1 MGDTTKLNIS
11 LELPS
16 VEKAVDYIG
25 EIVERNHIGE
35 AIKAVNGIVAR
46 RVKGDLRKVDVKGR

>member
-1 MGDTTKLNIS
+1 M
-11 LELPS
+11 ELPS
-16 VEKAVDYIG
+16 VEKAVGYIG

-46 RVKGDLRKVDVKGR
+46 RVKGDPRKVDVRGR